1 MSNIT
6 SINIPPIQTKILRPY
21 GYFYILT
28 KEPGLKIDQVG
39 VNPKASTKP
48 HRHLYRHEHW
58 YIVQGQAQ
66 VNIDQNSFQLEAGQ
80 SIEVPKNTM
89 HNIINLGEEML
100 TVIKIQTGENLEE
113 SDSYID

>member
-1 MSNIT
+1 MDIS
-6 SINIPPIQTKILRPY
+6 PQIQAKVLRPY
-21 GYFYILT
+21 GYYCILT

-39 VNPKASTKP
+39 IEPKSATKP
-48 HRHLYRHEHW
+48 HRHIYRHEHW
-58 YIVQGQAQ
+58 YILKGQAK
-66 VNIDQNSFQLEAGQ
+66 VNINQNSFCLEAGQ

-89 HNIINLGEEML
+89 HNIVNLGEEIL